1 MTANIISRDESNGY
15 EQIAEHF
22 IAARNSRIGP
32 ATVRE
37 WTRTLRPGSD
47 ILDLGCG
54 HGVPI
59 SQVLVDQGLQVYGV
73 DASSKLI
80 AEFRKRFPTAQ
91 AECSAFEDSEFFH
104 RKFPAVIAWGLIF
117 LLPVDSQH
125 LLIRKVANVLES
137 GGKFLFTASDQP
149 QTWRDSLTGL
159 ESVSLSA
166 EKYEQLLNAE
176 GLMVT
181 GHATDEGK
189 NYYYFVSKASN
200 PGNFG

>member
-1 MTANIISRDESNGY
+1 MTANIISRDKSNGY

-37 WTRTLRPGSD
+37 WTKTLQPGSD
-47 ILDLGCG
+47 VLDLGCG
-54 HGVPI
+54 HGVPT
-59 SQVLVDQGLQVYGV
+59 SQVLVDEGFQVYGV

-91 AECSAFEDSEFFH
+91 AECSAFEDSEFFQ

-117 LLPVDSQH
+117 LLPVESQH
-125 LLIRKVANVLES
+125 LLIRKVAKVLEP
-137 GGKFLFTASDQP
+137 GGKFLFTASREP
-149 QTWRDSLTGL
+149 QTWRDSLRDV
-159 ESVSLSA
+159 ESISLGA

-176 GLMVT
+176 GLIVT
-181 GHATDEGK
+181 GHAMDEGE
-189 NYYYFVSKASN
+189 NYYYFVSK
-200 PGNFG
+200 PPKP